1 MGRKKKAPDI
11 RLPKIEQL
19 PSGAWHTRVLVDGR
33 RVSITKDSYE
43 ECVAE
48 YLGIKNKVV
57 DAQEKKGGKSITLE
71 EAENAYIAA
80 REGFASPSTIRG
92 YNKFK
97 RNMFQGMMR
106 KNVFSAT
113 DDQWQ
118 EAIRREHRR
127 GMSPKYIK
135 NAWSFVASSIEEAGA
150 KRPEVM
156 LYPREDYERPFLD
169 PDEIDKF
176 VAAVNG
182 TDVEIPALLCLSS
195 LRRSE
200 ILALTWDNVDL
211 KNNAIYIRGA
221 AVVGDNGLVKKP
233 QNKSKKSRRPIPI
246 IQPLAE
252 ALEKVEKKK
261 GPVVL
266 ECGDTVLRKVK
277 TICRAAGVTAV
288 DLHGLRHS
296 YASLAYHLG
305 IPAIIAAEIG
315 GWEDIAT
322 MEKIYTHIAQKD
334 IAKRSKD
341 FCDFFSSEE
350 VKKRKIGNG
359 DGNKK

>member
-1 MGRKKKAPDI
+1 MGRRKKTPEI

-19 PSGAWHTRVLVDGR
+19 PSGAWHTRVLLDGR
-33 RVSITKDSYE
+33 RVSITRDSYE

-48 YLGIKNKVV
+48 YLGLKSKVM
-57 DAQEKKGGKSITLE
+57 DANEKKSGKSMTLE
-71 EAENAYIAA
+71 EAETAYIAA
-80 REGFASPSTIRG
+80 RDGFASPSTIRG
-92 YNKFK
+92 YNKFR
-97 RNMFQGMMR
+97 RNMFQGMMH
-106 KNVFSAT
+106 KNIFSAT

-118 EAIRREHRR
+118 DAIKRERRR

-156 LYPREDYERPFLD
+156 LYPREEYERPFLD

-176 VAAVNG
+176 VAAVRG

-221 AVVGDNGLVKKP
+221 AVVGDSGLVRKP

-252 ALEKVEKKK
+252 ALEKVENKK

-277 TICRAAGVTAV
+277 TICQTAGVTVV

-341 FCDFFSSEE
+341 FCDFFSPEE
-350 VKKRKIGNG
+350 VKKRQIGNT

>member
-19 PSGAWHTRVLVDGR
+19 PSGAWHTRVLVDDR
-33 RVSITKDSYE
+33 RVSITRETYD

-48 YLGIKNKVV
+48 YLALKNRVME
-57 DAQEKKGGKSITLE
+57 ASEKKSGKNITLE
-71 EAENAYIAA
+71 EAEKAYIAV

-92 YNKFK
+92 YNKFR
-97 RNMFQGMMR
+97 RNMFQGMLHR
-106 KNVFSAT
+106 NIFAVT
-113 DDQWQ
+113 NDQWQ
-118 EAIRREHRR
+118 DAIKRERKR

-135 NAWSFVASSIEEAGA
+135 NAWSFVASAIEEAGA

-156 LYPREDYERPFLD
+156 LYPKEEYDRPFLD

-176 VAAVNG
+176 VAAVKD

-211 KNNAIYIRGA
+211 KNNVIYIRGA

-233 QNKSKKSRRPIPI
+233 QNKSEKSRRPIPI
-246 IQPLAE
+246 IQPLAD
-252 ALEKVEKKK
+252 ALEKVEDKK
-261 GPVVL
+261 GPLVL
-266 ECGDTVLRKVK
+266 KCGDTILAKVK
-277 TICRAAGVTAV
+277 KICKATGITVV

-341 FCDFFSSEE
+341 FCDFFAPDE
-350 VKKRKIGNG
+350 VKKRQIGNAN
-359 DGNKK
+359 GNTK